1 MMTPDEILE
10 LALEKETQARD
21 FYGKLA
27 ATCSIDFVS
36 ELLEKL
42 ESEEMKH
49 IHLIENM
56 LGRLRAGKEI
66 T

>member
-10 LALEKETQARD
+10 LALTKETQARD

-36 ELLEKL
+36 DLLRRL

-49 IHLIENM
+49 IHLIQEM
-56 LGRLRAGKEI
+56 LGRLHAGKDI